1 MDNDLYSE
9 IGYIVVLGMKY
20 IFIPIGVGV
29 SIAVIAHKLLQ
40 PQPEGQK
47 KRRSK

>member
-1 MDNDLYSE
+1 MGDDFYTVF
-9 IGYIVVLGMKY
+9 GYAFVWCIRY

-29 SIAVIAHKLLQ
+29 AITVVAHKLLQ

-47 KRRSK
+47 KRRLK

>member
-1 MDNDLYSE
+1 MGDDFYTVF
-9 IGYIVVLGMKY
+9 GYVAFWVMKY

-29 SIAVIAHKLLQ
+29 AITVVAHKLLQ

-47 KRRSK
+47 KRRLK